1 MQIKIFINEAS
12 YHNQF
17 DSEEDFDR
25 AMGTFRKILKTLF
38 IFKDRYEGISL
49 WIHKSSILNFIDEI
63 EMISK
68 DKVLKTDIERQIFE
82 KLRADDWEEKPLHS
96 NQDKF
101 LYLHWNAKESGLR
114 IENFVNTSI
123 AEISERILQYPE
135 ENYLL
140 INFAASR
147 FQEKKYIQIIKS
159 DAWDNLLHIVQID
172 CIENHQ
178 DFETWFEQN
187 YQLDSLF
194 EDKQRFEKTKL
205 KVQGRS
211 VFKEIRTGYY
221 WYYDNFHRDFESKN
235 LKKPVEIE
243 VFDSQGNHL
252 GVADLKGDIDFESQ
266 KPGRKIDVK

>member
-17 DSEEDFDR
+17 NSEEDFDQ
-25 AMGTFRKILKTLF
+25 AMGTFREILKTLF
-38 IFKDRYEGISL
+38 TFKDRYQGISL

-68 DKVLKTDIERQIFE
+68 DKFLKTDIERQIFE
-82 KLRADDWEEKPLHS
+82 KLRTDDWEEKTLHS

-101 LYLHWNAKESGLR
+101 LYLHWNAKENGLR

-187 YQLDSLF
+187 HQLDSLF
-194 EDKQRFEKTKL
+194 EDKHRFEKTKR

-221 WYYDNFHRDFESKN
+221 WYYDNFHRDFESKD

-243 VFDSQGNHL
+243 VFDSQGNHV
-252 GVADLKGDIDFESQ
+252 GVAD
-266 KPGRKIDVK
+266 P